1 MWCHSTRPL
10 VHKNL
15 WILLVFPVTSSPD
28 WYGVCSLLNF
38 VSCCIW
44 QSVKV
49 SLDWSLVLQQSH
61 WEMMRSTSV
70 LKFSFADASEEG
82 LPLAILEVVSVAFSS
97 EGHILHRWDWLLKC
111 QSTRTETKFDQ
122 RILHS
127 RKISHNVV
135 FLSVCYQLTTVTF
148 CVLFPGV
155 LFVFT
160 LHFTHDTIHIV
171 SSPSVINV
179 RHIYL
184 VTKRNTTQKENV
196 HLSQWQE
203 TVSCHP
209 IAWSNVQR

>member
-28 WYGVCSLLNF
+28 WYGVCSLLSF

-44 QSVKV
+44 QSVEV

-70 LKFSFADASEEG
+70 LKFLFADASEEG

-97 EGHILHRWDWLLKC
+97 EGHILHRWAWLLKC
-111 QSTRTETKFDQ
+111 QSTRTATKFDQ

-148 CVLFPGV
+148 CVLFPDRC
-155 LFVFT
+155 FVFT
-160 LHFTHDTIHIV
+160 RDSPMTPDT
-171 SSPSVINV
+171 
-179 RHIYL
+179 
-184 VTKRNTTQKENV
+184 
-196 HLSQWQE
+196 
-203 TVSCHP
+203 
-209 IAWSNVQR
+209 

>member
-44 QSVKV
+44 QSVEV

-70 LKFSFADASEEG
+70 LKFLFADASEEG

-97 EGHILHRWDWLLKC
+97 EGHILHRWSWLLKC
-111 QSTRTETKFDQ
+111 QSTRTATKFDQ
-122 RILHS
+122 QLLHS
-127 RKISHNVV
+127 RKIVSVLISHNVV
-135 FLSVCYQLTTVTF
+135 FLPVSYQPTTVTF
-148 CVLFPGV
+148 CVLFPECC
-155 LFVFT
+155 LSLLYT
-160 LHFTHDTIHIV
+160 SPMTPDTYV
-171 SSPSVINV
+171 
-179 RHIYL
+179 
-184 VTKRNTTQKENV
+184 
-196 HLSQWQE
+196 
-203 TVSCHP
+203 
-209 IAWSNVQR
+209 